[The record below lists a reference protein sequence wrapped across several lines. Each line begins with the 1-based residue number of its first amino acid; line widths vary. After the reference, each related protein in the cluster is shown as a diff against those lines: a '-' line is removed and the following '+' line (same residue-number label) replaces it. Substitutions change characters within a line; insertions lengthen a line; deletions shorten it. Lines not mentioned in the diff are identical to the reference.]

1 MSPTN
6 KIYRTCGVLSCKSVQ
21 GSNDN
26 KIYAFHGF
34 PKDEEEKKS
43 WIIAC
48 MNPKITTK
56 NEKCKKNFV
65 CERHFSNDCYPFNGT
80 KLKRLKK
87 GSKPTKYLPTL
98 GKNVYIGNEIVG
110 KVVNVE
116 SVAMEE
122 PVAMEETVVIEEP
135 VAMEEPVPMEEQV
148 TVESNLFSPEF
159 EGLKSLDFRNNEP
172 MEVCLKIITE
182 NVQKI
187 QKELERYILS
197 TKNDEAHKM
206 IDKQL
211 TRNLLAAQVIYATG
225 YWEEN
230 KKCIIKA
237 IYDCFFKLST
247 SHEEAL
253 SSETSL
259 GPGTSKVLPEVNDL
273 NINLTEEVN
282 FSLLN
287 PPK

>member
-6 KIYRTCGVLSCKSVQ
+6 RIYRTCGVLSCRSVQ

-26 KIYAFHGF
+26 KIYGFHGF
-34 PKDEEEKKS
+34 PNDEENKKS
-43 WIIAC
+43 WIRAC
-48 MNPKITTK
+48 MNPKITNK
-56 NEKCKKNFV
+56 NEKYKKSFV
-65 CERHFSNDCYPFNGT
+65 CEKHFSNDCYPSKAKGT

-87 GSKPTKYLPTL
+87 GSKPSKYLPTL

-110 KVVNVE
+110 RVVNVE
-116 SVAMEE
+116 SVVMEE
-122 PVAMEETVVIEEP
+122 QVTIEEP
-135 VAMEEPVPMEEQV
+135 VAMEEEPTIVQ
-148 TVESNLFSPEF
+148 SKQFSPEF
-159 EGLKSLDFRNNEP
+159 EGLESLDFKNNEP
-172 MEVCLKIITE
+172 IEVCLKMITE

-206 IDKQL
+206 LDKQL

-259 GPGTSKVLPEVNDL
+259 GPGTSKVLPEVNDF
-273 NINLTEEVN
+273 NINFLL
-282 FSLLN
+282 FFQRISLS
-287 PPK
+287 K